1 MTRPVAGTAPHALPP
16 GAAPKPLLEVRRLRT
31 EFGTPLG
38 VAQVV
43 NDVSF
48 TVNRGEILGI
58 VGESGCGKSV
68 TIRSI
73 LGLVRQ
79 PGRVAAGEAVFDGRD
94 LLAMK
99 TSELRDIRGKDI
111 GFIAQNP
118 FSSLNPVLRIS
129 KQLHNVLRSHDRQRA
144 ANSYEI
150 GRAALASVG
159 IAGPERVLDGYAHQ
173 LSGGTAQR
181 VIIAMSM
188 LLDPALVI
196 ADEPTTGLDLTVQ
209 RQILDLV
216 RGLVREHE
224 RSMMLVTHDLGVV
237 AHYCD
242 RVVVMYAGRIVEQ
255 GAVQEVL
262 RAPKHPYTRALLD
275 AIPRQGR
282 PLVHLKGRLPDL
294 VNYPSGCP
302 FAPRCSH
309 AFEPCTT
316 GWPDATSSPDG
327 HTYWCHLGAEDKEVG
342 NVPA

>member
-1 MTRPVAGTAPHALPP
+1 MTRPIV
-16 GAAPKPLLEVRRLRT
+16 GAAPDAPPLTEMPNPLLEVRGLRT

-48 TVNRGEILGI
+48 RVDKGEILGI

-68 TIRSI
+68 SIRSI
-73 LGLVRQ
+73 LGLVRP
-79 PGRVAAGEAVFDGRD
+79 PGRVVAGEAVFDGRD

-129 KQLHNVLRSHDRQRA
+129 KQLHNVLRAHDRERA

-196 ADEPTTGLDLTVQ
+196 ADEPTTGLDMTVQ

-255 GAVQEVL
+255 GTVQEVL

-275 AIPRQGR
+275 AIPRPGR

-294 VNYPSGCP
+294 VDYPSGCP
-302 FAPRCSH
+302 FAPRCRH
-309 AFEPCTT
+309 AFAPC
-316 GWPDATSSPDG
+316 ATSWPEPSSSPAG
-327 HTYWCHLGAEDKEVG
+327 HTSWCHLGIGHEEAADVS
-342 NVPA
+342 A

>member
-1 MTRPVAGTAPHALPP
+1 MIRPVL
-16 GAAPKPLLEVRRLRT
+16 GAAQDAPVPTSKPLLDVRGLRT

-38 VAQVV
+38 VAHVV

-48 TVNRGEILGI
+48 SVRRGEILGI

-73 LGLVRQ
+73 LGLLRP
-79 PGRVAAGEAVFDGRD
+79 PGRVAAGEAYFDGRD
-94 LLAMK
+94 LLTMK
-99 TSELRDIRGKDI
+99 PRELRDLRGKDI

-118 FSSLNPVLRIS
+118 FSSLNPVMRIS
-129 KQLHNVLRSHDRQRA
+129 KQLHNVLRSHDKDRA
-144 ANSYEI
+144 ADSYEI
-150 GRAALASVG
+150 GRAALAGVG

-196 ADEPTTGLDLTVQ
+196 ADEPTTGLDMTVQ

-216 RGLVREHE
+216 RSLVREHE

-255 GAVQEVL
+255 GTVQDVL
-262 RAPKHPYTRALLD
+262 RTPKHPYTRALLD
-275 AIPRQGR
+275 AIPRPGR
-282 PLVHLKGRLPDL
+282 PLKHLKGRLPDL
-294 VNYPSGCP
+294 VDYPSGCP
-302 FAPRCSH
+302 FAPRCPH
-309 AFEPCTT
+309 AFAPCATS
-316 GWPDATSSPDG
+316 WPDASSSPGG
-327 HTYWCHLGAEDKEVG
+327 HTSWCHLGHEHEETADVS
-342 NVPA
+342 A